1 MFPARADQRV
11 FIGILAV
18 LFAASTALTIT
29 WCGTMST
36 MHGMPMPGGWNMSMM
51 WMRMPGQSWAGS
63 AAAFL
68 GMWLAMMIAMMLLVL
83 APVLWRH
90 ARAISALNPA
100 RVGAPIALAG
110 TAYFAVW
117 TLFGAVVF
125 LAGTVL
131 AALEMQLP
139 LLARAVP
146 IASGA
151 IVLIAGGA
159 QFSAWKMHHL
169 ACCRTMPVCCEH
181 MRADARAAWRHG
193 LRLGV
198 HCVHCC
204 CGLTAVLLVSGVM
217 DLRAM
222 AFVSAA
228 IAVERLAPVGA
239 HAAKVVGVIVM
250 AAGMLQVVRATLT

>member
-18 LFAASTALTIT
+18 LFAASAALTIT
-29 WCGTMST
+29 WCGAMST
-36 MHGMPMPGGWNMSMM
+36 MPGMPMPGGWDMSMM
-51 WMRMPGQSWAGS
+51 WMRMPGQSWTSS

-68 GMWLAMMIAMMLLVL
+68 GMWLVMMIAMMLPVL

-90 ARAISALNPA
+90 ARAMSVTNPA
-100 RVGAPIALAG
+100 RAGAPIALAG
-110 TAYFAVW
+110 TAYFTVW
-117 TLFGAVVF
+117 TLFGAIAF
-125 LAGTVL
+125 LAGTIL

-151 IVLIAGGA
+151 IVLIAGVA

-169 ACCRTMPVCCEH
+169 ACCRAMPVCCEGLG
-181 MRADARAAWRHG
+181 ADVRAAWRHG

-222 AFVSAA
+222 VFVSAA
-228 IAVERLAPVGA
+228 IALERLAPGGA
-239 HAAKVVGVIVM
+239 RAAKVIGVIVM
-250 AAGMLQVVRATLT
+250 AVGMLQVVRATLA